1 MKTGNSVPTTSDKRK
16 DRLMATRNNLINDIA
31 KLAADVAKRDLQ
43 SNADDNNPEILS
55 LISAVTEQ
63 IKQRSGNSQQLNDLV
78 SMIEASLPA
87 IVTKPPTDNALID
100 ILPRP

>member
-1 MKTGNSVPTTSDKRK
+1 
-16 DRLMATRNNLINDIA
+16 MATRNNLINDIA
-31 KLAADVAKRDLQ
+31 KLAADVANRDLQ

>member
-1 MKTGNSVPTTSDKRK
+1 
-16 DRLMATRNNLINDIA
+16 MATRNNLINDIA
-31 KLAADVAKRDLQ
+31 KLAADVANRDLQ

-63 IKQRSGNSQQLNDLV
+63 IKQRSGNNQQLNDLV
-78 SMIEASLPA
+78 SMVEASLPA
-87 IVTKPPTDNALID
+87 TVTKPPTDNALID

>member
-1 MKTGNSVPTTSDKRK
+1 
-16 DRLMATRNNLINDIA
+16 MATRNNLINDIA

-63 IKQRSGNSQQLNDLV
+63 IKQRSGNNQQLNDLV
-78 SMIEASLPA
+78 SMVEASLPA
-87 IVTKPPTDNALID
+87 TVTKPPTDNALID

>member
-1 MKTGNSVPTTSDKRK
+1 
-16 DRLMATRNNLINDIA
+16 MATRNNLINDIA